1 VLKFIRRN
9 ATAAW
14 VKFIFLA
21 IVVVFIFWGM
31 GGIVRGDKARFVAR
45 VNEDRISPT
54 QLSRAHD
61 NLRRLYR
68 EIYKENFRPELV
80 QALDLKGKALDQLIR
95 VSLLRQEA
103 HRLGLSVSDAE
114 VREAIAVMP
123 AFQQNGTF
131 NKDIYVRLLRA
142 NRVTPAEFE
151 ESKQEEILVEKLQ
164 NLIAGGV
171 HVADAEVLDRYR
183 FDNEKVNLR
192 FIKLESASF
201 APRVELTD
209 ADVQAY
215 FEKKRDAFRE
225 PERMRIE
232 YVLYEP
238 ERFQAQIKPSDQE
251 VKAYYQAHSAEYQ
264 KPDGGGEQT
273 LDEVRAQL
281 VTQVTQEKARNLA
294 AERAEEAQSKA
305 AAGGSLADVAQAAG
319 LKVITPAPFAASEPV
334 ASLGRIPELAKAAFA
349 TPAGGV
355 GPMIDIPKGHLVF
368 RSVEKVAS
376 RVPELA
382 EIRSR
387 VETAARNERADA
399 LVKSTADTMLA
410 ELQKGSDIDTVAKA
424 HDAKVEESGIFAR
437 SVSAIPNLGVV
448 PALKKD
454 AFQTTAEK
462 PVAPAV
468 YTVPGGSV
476 VAVIKERIPAE
487 QESFAGQK
495 DTLKKQAEERAKA
508 LALEQFVNSLIAR
521 ATIERNEDALAGISD
536 NGDGGSPQRR

>member
-45 VNEDRISPT
+45 VNDDRISPT

-151 ESKQEEILVEKLQ
+151 ESKQEELLVEKLQ

-192 FIKLESASF
+192 FIKLEAASF

-215 FEKKRDAFRE
+215 FEKNRNAFRE

-273 LDEVRAQL
+273 LDGL
-281 VTQVTQEKARNLA
+281 ARNGRGGVTA
-294 AERAEEAQSKA
+294 DRASCLNQIKKLSHLTLVKTR
-305 AAGGSLADVAQAAG
+305 S
-319 LKVITPAPFAASEPV
+319 
-334 ASLGRIPELAKAAFA
+334 GRILYV
-349 TPAGGV
+349 T
-355 GPMIDIPKGHLVF
+355 
-368 RSVEKVAS
+368 R
-376 RVPELA
+376 
-382 EIRSR
+382 
-387 VETAARNERADA
+387 
-399 LVKSTADTMLA
+399 
-410 ELQKGSDIDTVAKA
+410 
-424 HDAKVEESGIFAR
+424 
-437 SVSAIPNLGVV
+437 VSARLG
-448 PALKKD
+448 
-454 AFQTTAEK
+454 
-462 PVAPAV
+462 
-468 YTVPGGSV
+468 
-476 VAVIKERIPAE
+476 
-487 QESFAGQK
+487 
-495 DTLKKQAEERAKA
+495 
-508 LALEQFVNSLIAR
+508 
-521 ATIERNEDALAGISD
+521 
-536 NGDGGSPQRR
+536 